1 MSLKF
6 TGRKTGMT
14 QLFDENG
21 NAIPCTV
28 IRIEPNLVS
37 QIKTTEVDGYNALQL
52 AGEQVAASKKRN
64 VTKPRLGHFAKA
76 KVEPHKVLKESR
88 VADTA
93 EYSLGQELTVE
104 YFADTN
110 FVDVTGVSKG
120 KGFQG
125 VMKKYSFR
133 GGPAAHGSGFHRQ
146 MGSTGQRSTPGRVF
160 PKKKMPGQMGS
171 EQVTTENL
179 KVLRVDASNN
189 TLIVKGCVP
198 GSRNGIVF
206 VRKAMKRGQ

>member
-6 TGRKTGMT
+6 TGRKAGMT

-21 NAIPCTV
+21 NATPCTV

-37 QIKTTEVDGYNALQL
+37 QVKTAEVDGYSALQL

-76 KVEPHKVLKESR
+76 KIEPHKVLKESR
-88 VADTA
+88 VENTDK
-93 EYSLGQELTVE
+93 YSVGQSLSVE
-104 YFADTN
+104 YFADTT
-110 FVDVTGVSKG
+110 FVDVTGISKG

-171 EQVTTENL
+171 EQKTVENL
-179 KVLRVDASNN
+179 KILKVDTTNN

-198 GSRNGIVF
+198 GARNGIVF